1 MDAFVTFRNVYGEG
15 GDSPD
20 LARTNLRVRKGNNGI
35 FGISHYGP
43 LWQSSASNYPIGTVR
58 VPPENSEVRE
68 GAI

>member
-1 MDAFVTFRNVYGEG
+1 MDAFITFRNVYDEG

-20 LARTNLRVRKGNNGI
+20 LARTNLQVRKGNNGI
-35 FGISHYGP
+35 FWISHYGP
-43 LWQSSASNYPIGTVR
+43 LWQKSASNYPTVR